1 MYERSAIVLEKYYNN
16 IFGFNQ
22 KINLKVIYKNYREM
36 MEEIQKYQ
44 SILEEEDKIIVQ
56 FDEVA
61 NKIRNV
67 QQEQKK
73 IYKENIKLEEQR
85 NQLFDS
91 LDEEPIIIEEK
102 LKKIEEITDKN
113 NKRLQELRAGFIEA
127 LTKFSDKQ
135 KERNKYSRA
144 RRAEEKEYI
153 KITEKSKKDIDEI
166 DINVLKNIKR
176 FYNSENDEEK
186 SEIIEIMVNNGKDEK
201 VEFSRDVIEDA
212 VNIRN
217 KIAKDEALCYM
228 TIYDRTKK
236 VLSEVNGDEI
246 KLDKY
251 QKVLRDASV
260 KLSFLKA
267 KKNYIVSFLDNERM
281 TAIYGPK
288 VHKQLMAE
296 ACENFELDM
305 EQFDNLYELILKEIS
320 GKATKKIYKELYN
333 KEYLKSIKEKERK
346 FEREI
351 NSIKIN
357 AGTIINSNYWRIEE
371 IKNIYEVFQKE
382 VSEKFEKDLSEF
394 KLEVVEEPEEIETN
408 LKVKKEIEDDIF
420 RTEIL
425 DDDVEYIEEYEYEED
440 DYEDNYDEEDDE
452 YDEVDYED
460 DYEEEEDNDDDEF
473 EEEDNYDE
481 YDEIEYEEDDDDNYE
496 DYEDD
501 YEEFEDD
508 NYEEDDEDF
517 DDDNYEDEYEEDDD
531 DDFEDEDDYE
541 EDDDYDYEQDKSKKG
556 KSLFNK
562 FFKDKKD

>member
-1 MYERSAIVLEKYYNN
+1 MYERSAIVLEKYFNN

-22 KINLKVIYKNYREM
+22 KINLKVLYKNYKEM

-73 IYKENIKLEEQR
+73 IYKDNMKLEEQR

-91 LDEEPIIIEEK
+91 LDEEPTVIEEK

-113 NKRLQELRAGFIEA
+113 NKRLQELRTGFIEA

-144 RRAEEKEYI
+144 RRTEEKEYI
-153 KITEKSKKDIDEI
+153 KVTEKGKKDISEI

-186 SEIIEIMVNNGKDEK
+186 NEIIEIMVNNGKDEK
-201 VEFSRDVIEDA
+201 VEFSRDVIENA

-217 KIAKDEALCYM
+217 KIAKDEAFCYM

-236 VLSEVNGDEI
+236 ILSEVNGDEI

-251 QKVLRDASV
+251 QKVLRDTSV

-288 VHKQLMAE
+288 VHKKLMAE

-305 EQFDNLYELILKEIS
+305 EQFDNLYELILREIS
-320 GKATKKIYKELYN
+320 GKATKKAYKELYN
-333 KEYLKSIKEKERK
+333 KEYLKNIREKERK

-394 KLEVVEEPEEIETN
+394 KLEVVEETEEIVI
-408 LKVKKEIEDDIF
+408 KPKAKKEIEDDIF
-420 RTEIL
+420 MAEIP
-425 DDDVEYIEEYEYEED
+425 DDDVEYIEEYEYDEDDYEDSYDDEED
-440 DYEDNYDEEDDE
+440 EDYEDNYDEEE
-452 YDEVDYED
+452 DYED
-460 DYEEEEDNDDDEF
+460 NDEYEEDEYEDD
-473 EEEDNYDE
+473 
-481 YDEIEYEEDDDDNYE
+481 YDEIEYEDEDDEEDDDVYD
-496 DYEDD
+496 
-501 YEEFEDD
+501 
-508 NYEEDDEDF
+508 
-517 DDDNYEDEYEEDDD
+517 DEYEEDEYEDDYDDDEYEYEDDYDEEDD
-531 DDFEDEDDYE
+531 DDFEDEDDYDDE
-541 EDDDYDYEQDKSKKG
+541 EDDDDFEQDRSKKG

-562 FFKDKKD
+562 FFKDKRD

>member
-22 KINLKVIYKNYREM
+22 KINLKVLYKNYKEM

-44 SILEEEDKIIVQ
+44 SILEEEDKIIIQ

-91 LDEEPIIIEEK
+91 LDEEPSIIEEK

-113 NKRLQELRAGFIEA
+113 NKRLQELRTGFIEA

-144 RRAEEKEYI
+144 RRTEEKEYI
-153 KITEKSKKDIDEI
+153 KITEKAKKDIDEI

-186 SEIIEIMVNNGKDEK
+186 NEIIEIMVNNGKDEK
-201 VEFSRDVIEDA
+201 VEFSRDVIEDS

-217 KIAKDEALCYM
+217 KIAKDEAFCYM

-236 VLSEVNGDEI
+236 ILSEVNGDEI

-260 KLSFLKA
+260 KLSFLAA

-288 VHKQLMAE
+288 VHKKLMAE

-305 EQFDNLYELILKEIS
+305 EQFDNLYELILREIS
-320 GKATKKIYKELYN
+320 GKATKKVYKELYN

-394 KLEVVEEPEEIETN
+394 KLEVVEEPEEIVTN
-408 LKVKKEIEDDIF
+408 FKVKKEVEDDIF
-420 RTEIL
+420 RTEIS
-425 DDDVEYIEEYEYEED
+425 DDDIEYIEEYEYDED
-440 DYEDNYDEEDDE
+440 DYEDNYDEEDDDEYDEADYEEDYEEDDEDKYEEEDNYDE

-460 DYEEEEDNDDDEF
+460 DYEDDN
-473 EEEDNYDE
+473 
-481 YDEIEYEEDDDDNYE
+481 DDNYE
-496 DYEDD
+496 DDD

-508 NYEEDDEDF
+508 DYEEFEEDD
-517 DDDNYEDEYEEDDD
+517 YEDEYDEEDDD

>member
-1 MYERSAIVLEKYYNN
+1 MYERSAIVLEKYFNN

-22 KINLKVIYKNYREM
+22 KINLKVLYKNYKEM

-73 IYKENIKLEEQR
+73 IYKDNMKLEEQR

-91 LDEEPIIIEEK
+91 LDEEPTVIEEK

-113 NKRLQELRAGFIEA
+113 NKRLQELRKGFIEA

-144 RRAEEKEYI
+144 RRTEEKEYI
-153 KITEKSKKDIDEI
+153 KVTEKGKKDISEI

-186 SEIIEIMVNNGKDEK
+186 NEIIEIMVNNGKDEK
-201 VEFSRDVIEDA
+201 VEFSRDVIENA

-217 KIAKDEALCYM
+217 KIAKDEAFCYM

-236 VLSEVNGDEI
+236 ILSEVNGDEI

-251 QKVLRDASV
+251 QKVLRDTSV

-288 VHKQLMAE
+288 VHKKLMAE

-305 EQFDNLYELILKEIS
+305 EQFDNLYELILREIS
-320 GKATKKIYKELYN
+320 GKATKKAYKELYN
-333 KEYLKSIKEKERK
+333 KEYLKNIREKERK

-394 KLEVVEEPEEIETN
+394 KLEVVEETEEIVI
-408 LKVKKEIEDDIF
+408 KPKAKKEIEDDIF
-420 RTEIL
+420 MAEIP
-425 DDDVEYIEEYEYEED
+425 DDDVEYIEEYEYDEDDYEDSYDDEED
-440 DYEDNYDEEDDE
+440 EDYEDNYDEEE
-452 YDEVDYED
+452 DYED
-460 DYEEEEDNDDDEF
+460 NDEYEEDEYEDD
-473 EEEDNYDE
+473 
-481 YDEIEYEEDDDDNYE
+481 YDEIEYEDEDDEEDDDVYD
-496 DYEDD
+496 
-501 YEEFEDD
+501 
-508 NYEEDDEDF
+508 
-517 DDDNYEDEYEEDDD
+517 DEYEEDEYEDDYDDDEYEDDYDEEDD
-531 DDFEDEDDYE
+531 DDFEDEDDYDDE
-541 EDDDYDYEQDKSKKG
+541 EDDDDFEQDRSKKG

-562 FFKDKKD
+562 FFKDKRD

>member
-1 MYERSAIVLEKYYNN
+1 MYERSAIVLEKYFNN

-22 KINLKVIYKNYREM
+22 KINLKVLYKNYKEM

-73 IYKENIKLEEQR
+73 IYKDNMKLEEQR

-91 LDEEPIIIEEK
+91 LDEEPTVIEEK
-102 LKKIEEITDKN
+102 FKKIEEITDKN
-113 NKRLQELRAGFIEA
+113 NKRLQELRTGFIEA

-144 RRAEEKEYI
+144 RRTEEKEYI
-153 KITEKSKKDIDEI
+153 KVTEKGKKDISEI

-186 SEIIEIMVNNGKDEK
+186 NEIIEIMVNNGKDEK
-201 VEFSRDVIEDA
+201 VEFSRDVIENA

-217 KIAKDEALCYM
+217 KIAKDEAFCYM

-236 VLSEVNGDEI
+236 ILSEVNGDEI

-251 QKVLRDASV
+251 QKVLRDTSV

-288 VHKQLMAE
+288 VHKKLMAE

-305 EQFDNLYELILKEIS
+305 EQFDNLYELILREIS
-320 GKATKKIYKELYN
+320 GKATKKAYKELYN
-333 KEYLKSIKEKERK
+333 KEYLKNIREKERK

-394 KLEVVEEPEEIETN
+394 KLEVVEETEEIVI
-408 LKVKKEIEDDIF
+408 KPQAKKEIEDDIF
-420 RTEIL
+420 MAEIP
-425 DDDVEYIEEYEYEED
+425 DDDVEYIEEYEYDEDDYEDSYDDEED
-440 DYEDNYDEEDDE
+440 EDYEDNYDEEE
-452 YDEVDYED
+452 DYED
-460 DYEEEEDNDDDEF
+460 NDEYEEDEYEDD
-473 EEEDNYDE
+473 
-481 YDEIEYEEDDDDNYE
+481 YDEIEYEDEDDEEDDDVYD
-496 DYEDD
+496 
-501 YEEFEDD
+501 
-508 NYEEDDEDF
+508 
-517 DDDNYEDEYEEDDD
+517 DEYEEDEYEDDYDDDEYEDDYDEEDD
-531 DDFEDEDDYE
+531 DDFEDEDDYDDE
-541 EDDDYDYEQDKSKKG
+541 EDDDDFEQDRSKKG

-562 FFKDKKD
+562 FFKDKRD